1 MKVDDIPIHLLC
13 HLPLVGLC
21 ATHEAPELPC
31 IFGIEQVEV
40 GLGPVGL
47 NFDLV
52 GLLLQILGELY
63 RVLRKINFEWG
74 PCLVVVG

>member
-1 MKVDDIPIHLLC
+1 MGKSSENLQFVLGMKVVDDIPIHLLC

-40 GLGPVGL
+40 GL

-52 GLLLQILGELY
+52 GLHT
-63 RVLRKINFEWG
+63 
-74 PCLVVVG
+74 